1 MELMINIRLSAA
13 AAIAAATMLSACGTT
28 TSDRAIS
35 GGLIGAGAGAA
46 IGSTTGN
53 AGAGAVIG
61 GVAGAAVGAAT
72 TPSQVDLGDPVW
84 REHHHCVEY
93 DHNNNCLRWAP
104 ND

>member
-1 MELMINIRLSAA
+1 MINIRLSAA

-35 GGLIGAGAGAA
+35 GGLIG
-46 IGSTTGN
+46 
-53 AGAGAVIG
+53 
-61 GVAGAAVGAAT
+61 AGAAVGAAT